1 MTKYISQVNLDLF
14 GENKQINFRS
24 GLNIVSGTNGTG
36 KTKLL
41 QFIQNNNGN
50 ANVLNNEGT
59 NDARIIAFSPQR
71 NAQKHLAQQALDFY
85 RLDRNAT
92 ETALGIFRTGILDD
106 GFQTIKS
113 ISEYFVYLAE
123 DTVKT
128 ADLRPSESTSQV
140 KTNFEISLKKVF
152 NFDIEF
158 ELNKETKSYDL
169 FFIKDEISLTPQQ
182 LSHGENAIIVLICA
196 LIFSK
201 DSSDTIL
208 IDEPEIH
215 LNWSLE
221 EKLFKF
227 FDWFCSEFDRQIIVV
242 THSRVAFLEDYVT
255 KRQFFERN
263 GQDIIISEKPSDELI
278 RQLAG
283 DTVQLLQGITTKNK
297 LVYVEDSGHQIVLKA
312 ICEKLNLDVEILVG
326 GNSEKVKILSR
337 AFKDRGIE
345 NVYFLID
352 GDNKPLTTDEKRELH
367 NNTIQLEKYC
377 LENYLLNPAL
387 LQLYKQQ
394 DWDTVLTS
402 FINAMNVRATPA
414 IKPIQIAI
422 NNGTSL
428 NDILDYID
436 GSEIFKRLV
445 EHEGKKD
452 EKYEFMKELVNLIPP
467 NDIFAIYF
475 AEMTFLKDASFAA
488 YSSNTSP

>member
-1 MTKYISQVNLDLF
+1 M
-14 GENKQINFRS
+14 
-24 GLNIVSGTNGTG
+24 
-36 KTKLL
+36 
-41 QFIQNNNGN
+41 
-50 ANVLNNEGT
+50 
-59 NDARIIAFSPQR
+59 
-71 NAQKHLAQQALDFY
+71 
-85 RLDRNAT
+85 
-92 ETALGIFRTGILDD
+92 
-106 GFQTIKS
+106 
-113 ISEYFVYLAE
+113 
-123 DTVKT
+123 
-128 ADLRPSESTSQV
+128 
-140 KTNFEISLKKVF
+140 
-152 NFDIEF
+152 
-158 ELNKETKSYDL
+158 
-169 FFIKDEISLTPQQ
+169 
-182 LSHGENAIIVLICA
+182 
-196 LIFSK
+196 
-201 DSSDTIL
+201 

-242 THSRVAFLEDYVT
+242 THSRVAFLEEYDK

-283 DTVQLLQGITTKNK
+283 DTVQLLRGITTKNK
-297 LVYVEDSGHQIVLKA
+297 LVYVEDLGHQTVLKA

-326 GNSEKVKILSR
+326 GNCEKVKILSR

-367 NNTIQLEKYC
+367 PNTIQLEKYC

-394 DWDTVLTS
+394 DWDAVITS
-402 FINAMNVRATPA
+402 FINTINVRATPA
-414 IKPIQIAI
+414 IKPIQIALDK
-422 NNGTSL
+422 GTSV

-452 EKYEFMKELVNLIPP
+452 AKYEFMKELINYP
-467 NDIFAIYF
+467 
-475 AEMTFLKDASFAA
+475 AA
-488 YSSNTSP
+488 KLTGY